1 MEKLIK
7 EKIKKLKPSATIAL
21 NEKSKK
27 LISEGKKIYK
37 FGFGQSPFPVPKEIQ
52 KELSINTHRKDYLP
66 MQGLLEL
73 RQAIS
78 SYLNKRNKFKFDFED
93 IIVGPGSKELMFILN
108 QVFNGDIILPAP
120 SWVSYAPQADI
131 GNNKVHWIETSSETN
146 WFPTAAQLEKKIK
159 KIRVKKI
166 LLILNSP
173 NNPSGATC
181 NNFKEIADVVK
192 KYKILVLSDEIYS
205 ELTFSKKIDSI
216 SNYCPDNTIISSGL
230 SKWCGAGGW
239 RLGYFVIPNALSK
252 LKNSM
257 KVLASETFSAV
268 SAPIQFAA
276 ISAFNNDHTDYILKS
291 KKILKG
297 IGEYVYNNLKSN
309 NVIMNKPM
317 GGFYLMPEFLNK
329 KFNTSAEMCTDLLNK
344 KGVAILPGSD
354 FGFSIDKMI
363 SRLSYTDF
371 DGKNFMSKINLNTT
385 IDDGLINK
393 YAPKVA
399 EGTKRLKEW
408 VEIG

>member
-1 MEKLIK
+1 MIK
-7 EKIKKLKPSATIAL
+7 NKIKNLDLSATLKI
-21 NEKSKK
+21 NEISKK
-27 LISEGKKIYK
+27 LEQEGKEIIK
-37 FGFGQSPFPVPKEIQ
+37 FGFGQSPFPVPVKVVDELKKNAHQ
-52 KELSINTHRKDYLP
+52 KSYLP
-66 MQGLLEL
+66 IQGLDDLSV
-73 RQAIS
+73 AIS
-78 SYLNKRNKFKFDFED
+78 KYESKKKNKNFSSEQ
-93 IIVGPGSKELMFILN
+93 IIIGPGSKELMFLLH
-108 QVFNGDIILPAP
+108 VSFDGEIILPAP
-120 SWVSYAPQADI
+120 SWVSYQPQSIIA
-131 GNNKVHWIETSSETN
+131 GNKFHWIQTSAENN
-146 WFPTAAQLEKKIK
+146 WYPTAESLEELVLKNKEK
-159 KIRVKKI
+159 NY

-173 NNPSGATC
+173 NNPSGQVC
-181 NNFKEIADVVK
+181 KNIKEISEIVK
-192 KYKILVLSDEIYS
+192 KYKIIVLSDEIYS
-205 ELTFSKKIDSI
+205 ELTFDENYDSM
-216 SNYCPDNTIISSGL
+216 SNFCSEQVIVSNGL

-329 KFNTSAEMCTDLLNK
+329 KFNTSAEMCTDILNK

-371 DGKNFMSKINLNTT
+371 DGKNFMSKINLNTK

>member
-1 MEKLIK
+1 M
-7 EKIKKLKPSATIAL
+7 
-21 NEKSKK
+21 
-27 LISEGKKIYK
+27 
-37 FGFGQSPFPVPKEIQ
+37 F
-52 KELSINTHRKDYLP
+52 
-66 MQGLLEL
+66 LLHV
-73 RQAIS
+73 S
-78 SYLNKRNKFKFDFED
+78 FDGE
-93 IIVGPGSKELMFILN
+93 
-108 QVFNGDIILPAP
+108 IILPAP
-120 SWVSYAPQADI
+120 SWVSYRPQSI
-131 GNNKVHWIETSSETN
+131 IVGNKFHWIQTSAENN
-146 WFPTAAQLEKKIK
+146 WYPTAESLEELVMKNKEKKY
-159 KIRVKKI
+159 

-173 NNPSGATC
+173 NNPSGQVC
-181 NNFKEIADVVK
+181 KNIKEISQIVK
-192 KYKILVLSDEIYS
+192 KYKIIVLSDEIYS
-205 ELTFSKKIDSI
+205 ELTFDENYDSI
-216 SNYCPDNTIISSGL
+216 SNFCSEQVIVSNGL

-239 RLGYFVIPNALSK
+239 RLGYFVIPNSLNK
-252 LKNSM
+252 LKNTM

-276 ISAFNNDHTDYILKS
+276 ISAFNNDHTDYVSKS
-291 KKILKG
+291 KKILKE
-297 IGEYVYNNLKSN
+297 IGKYVYNNLKSN

-329 KFNTSAEMCTDLLNK
+329 KFNSSTDMCTDLLNK

-385 IDDGLINK
+385 IDNDLINK
-393 YAPKVA
+393 YAPKIV

>member
-1 MEKLIK
+1 MIK
-7 EKIKKLKPSATIAL
+7 NKIKNLDLSATLKI
-21 NEKSKK
+21 NEISKK
-27 LISEGKKIYK
+27 LEQEGKEIIK
-37 FGFGQSPFPVPKEIQ
+37 FGFGQSPFPVPVKVVDELKKNAHQ
-52 KELSINTHRKDYLP
+52 KSYLP
-66 MQGLLEL
+66 IQGLDDL
-73 RQAIS
+73 RVAIS
-78 SYLNKRNKFKFDFED
+78 KYESKKKNKNFSSEQ
-93 IIVGPGSKELMFILN
+93 IIIGPGSKELMFLLH
-108 QVFNGDIILPAP
+108 VSFDGEIILPAP
-120 SWVSYAPQADI
+120 SWVSYQPQSIIA
-131 GNNKVHWIETSSETN
+131 GNKFHWIQTSAENN
-146 WFPTAAQLEKKIK
+146 WYPTAESLEELVLKNKEK
-159 KIRVKKI
+159 NY

-173 NNPSGATC
+173 NNPSGQVC
-181 NNFKEIADVVK
+181 KNIKEISEIVK
-192 KYKILVLSDEIYS
+192 KYKIIVLSDEIYS
-205 ELTFSKKIDSI
+205 ELTFDENYESM
-216 SNYCPDNTIISSGL
+216 SNFCSEQVIVSNGL